1 MGVDMRDGRRR
12 RDRAEGALTT
22 LLAVAAMAVLAACTG
37 ARAGSGDPS
46 VTTRAQASAAP
57 TTTAAPSTQ
66 STAPTT
72 SAAPAARPKPKPKP
86 KAPAAVKLQLGSHGA
101 AVAALQR
108 QLLALGY
115 EVPAADGH
123 LGSETSHAVVA
134 FQKVNGLSRDGV
146 AGPVTLGALRHPR
159 LPSPR
164 SRAAGFHVEADLTLQ
179 VVYLVQDGKVT
190 RILDAS
196 SGSGRA
202 YSENG
207 DSGVAIT
214 PLGNF
219 HVQRKINGWH
229 KSKLGLLY
237 RPAFFDG
244 GFALHGA
251 PSVPPFPASHGCIRI
266 TIAAMDQLYD
276 HLPVG
281 TPVLVYRS

>member
-1 MGVDMRDGRRR
+1 MRDGGRR
-12 RDRAEGALTT
+12 RDRAGVTLTT
-22 LLAVAAMAVLAACTG
+22 LLVVGAVFALAACTG
-37 ARAGSGDPS
+37 AQAGSGEPS
-46 VTTRAQASAAP
+46 VTSRARHSAAP
-57 TTTAAPSTQ
+57 PTTAAPSTRK
-66 STAPTT
+66 SATPTT
-72 SAAPAARPKPKPKP
+72 PAKPAATPRPKPKPK
-86 KAPAAVKLQLGSHGA
+86 AVPKLQFGSQGA

-108 QLLALGY
+108 QLHALGY
-115 EVPAADGH
+115 EAPAADGH

-134 FQKVNGLSRDGV
+134 FQKVDRLSRDGV
-146 AGPVTLGALRHPR
+146 AGPITLGALRHPK

-164 SRAAGFHVEADLTLQ
+164 SHAAGFHVEADLTLQ
-179 VVYLVQDGKVT
+179 VVYLVQDGRVT

-196 SGSGRA
+196 SGSGLP

-219 HVQRKINGWH
+219 QVQHKINDWH

-251 PSVPPFPASHGCIRI
+251 LSVPPFPASHGCIRI
-266 TIAAMDQLYD
+266 TTAAMDQLYD
-276 HLPVG
+276 RLPIG

>member
-1 MGVDMRDGRRR
+1 MRDGRQR
-12 RDRAEGALTT
+12 RDRAGAALTA
-22 LLAVAAMAVLAACTG
+22 LVATVAMVALAACSG
-37 ARAGSGDPS
+37 AKADNQ
-46 VTTRAQASAAP
+46 AQATSSSA
-57 TTTAAPSTQ
+57 
-66 STAPTT
+66 TT
-72 SAAPAARPKPKPKP
+72 SAPVTTVAPTITQPTARPKPATKPKP
-86 KAPAAVKLQLGSHGA
+86 AAKAKPKPALKLQLGSEGA

-115 EVPAADGH
+115 EVPAADGEF
-123 LGSETSHAVVA
+123 GSETSHAVVA
-134 FQKVNGLSRDGV
+134 FQKVNGLSRDAV
-146 AGPVTLGALRHPR
+146 AGPLTLAALKHPK

-164 SRAAGFHVEADLTLQ
+164 SRTSGFHVEANLTLQ

-207 DSGVAIT
+207 HSGVAIT

-219 HVQRKINGWH
+219 KVQRKINGWH
-229 KSKLGLLY
+229 KSALGLLY

-251 PSVPPFPASHGCIRI
+251 PAVPPFPASHGCIRI
-266 TIAAMDQLYD
+266 TIAAMNTLYD

>member
-1 MGVDMRDGRRR
+1 MRN
-12 RDRAEGALTT
+12 RAGAALTT
-22 LLAVAAMAVLAACTG
+22 LFAVALTLALAACTG
-37 ARAGSGDPS
+37 ARAGGGDPS
-46 VTTRAQASAAP
+46 ATTRARGSAAP
-57 TTTAAPSTQ
+57 ATTAAPSTR
-66 STAPTT
+66 
-72 SAAPAARPKPKPKP
+72 APATHTTPATPAAKPKPAPKP
-86 KAPAAVKLQLGSHGA
+86 APELRLGSRGA

-108 QLLALGY
+108 RLLALGY
-115 EVPAADGH
+115 QAPAADGQF
-123 LGSETSHAVVA
+123 GSETSHAVVA
-134 FQKVNGLSRDGV
+134 FQKVNRLSRDGV
-146 AGPVTLGALRHPR
+146 AGPVTLGALTHPR

-164 SRAAGFHVEADLTLQ
+164 VRTNGFHVEADLTPQ
-179 VVYLVQDGKVT
+179 VVYLVQDGRVT
-190 RILDAS
+190 RVLDAS

-219 HVQRKINGWH
+219 QVQHKINGWH